1 MDRPE
6 DLYGLIAVLYIL
18 IPTIML
24 WGVFRKA
31 GEPGWVA
38 IIPVVNIYFLLKIAR
53 RTPLWI
59 LLFISPLFSQVI
71 AKGESANM
79 VLSLLSLTSLFVWFS
94 IMHSLST
101 AFGKGFL
108 FTIGLIFFGFIFV
121 PVLAFGSAEYLHNRR
136 EMPRAQTGRAPDSS
150 SANEMEGPD
159 TPPAPNKK
167 PPQVLSGLIQPGL
180 PGRIYSLFF
189 MDEGMVAV
197 KTGSGS
203 TNASGSMRAFH
214 GGAGATANIMGGLG
228 ALMDMHSANKR
239 GNYLG
244 QVGGMDTNSLLAEN
258 KVNFLIPY
266 DAVQQIEMKGPGMMG
281 EMKVKI
287 HMSGKVHKFRVDT
300 RSDAIAKMFY
310 DAFTKHCPG
319 RVLRS

>member
-6 DLYGLIAVLYIL
+6 DYYGLIAVIYAL

-38 IIPVVNIYFLLKIAR
+38 IIPVVNLYYLLKITK

-59 LLFISPLFSQVI
+59 VLFISPLFSQVI

-79 VLSLLSLTSLFVWFS
+79 VLGLLFLTSVFVWFS

-101 AFGKGFL
+101 AFGKGFF
-108 FTIGLIFFGFIFV
+108 FTIGLILFGFIFV
-121 PVLAFGSAEYLHNRR
+121 PVLAFGSAEYVLYER
-136 EMPRAQTGRAPDSS
+136 PVPQTQTGRGGAVSRDDEEQPQPVS
-150 SANEMEGPD
+150 
-159 TPPAPNKK
+159 NKK
-167 PPQVLSGLIQPGL
+167 PPLVLSGLIQPGL
-180 PGRIYSLFF
+180 PGKIYTLFF

-258 KVNFLIPY
+258 KVNFLMPY

-281 EMKVKI
+281 EMKVMI
-287 HMSGKVHKFRVDT
+287 HMPDKVHKFRVDT
-300 RSDAIAKMFY
+300 RSDSIAKMFY
-310 DAFTKHCPG
+310 DVFTKHCPG

>member
-1 MDRPE
+1 MEKPE
-6 DLYGLIAVLYIL
+6 YLYGLIAVLYIV

-59 LLFISPLFSQVI
+59 FLFISPLFSQVI
-71 AKGESANM
+71 AKGESASM
-79 VLSLLSLTSLFVWFS
+79 VHALLSLTSLFVWFS
-94 IMHSLST
+94 IMHSLSA

-121 PVLAFGSAEYLHNRR
+121 PVLAFGNAEYVMGRR
-136 EMPRAQTGRAPDSS
+136 EMPRSQPGIAQPSDATPEKEDVDAPL
-150 SANEMEGPD
+150 ATNR
-159 TPPAPNKK
+159 K

-180 PGRIYSLFF
+180 PAKIYSLFF

-197 KTGSGS
+197 KTGYGS

-214 GGAGATANIMGGLG
+214 GGAGATANLMGGIG
-228 ALMDMHSANKR
+228 TLMDMHSANKL

-281 EMKVKI
+281 EMKVRI
-287 HMSGKVHKFRVDT
+287 HMPGKVHKFRVDT

-319 RVLRS
+319 KVSKS

>member
-6 DLYGLIAVLYIL
+6 DYYGLIAVIYAL

-38 IIPVVNIYFLLKIAR
+38 IVPLVNLYFLLKITR
-53 RTPLWI
+53 RTPVWI
-59 LLFISPLFSQVI
+59 ILFISPLFSQFI
-71 AKGESANM
+71 AKGETGNM
-79 VLSLLSLTSLFVWFS
+79 VLGLLSLTSLFGWFS
-94 IMHSLST
+94 VMHSLSA
-101 AFGKGFL
+101 AFGKGLF

-121 PVLAFGSAEYLHNRR
+121 PVLAFGSAEYVHSQVP
-136 EMPRAQTGRAPDSS
+136 MPRMQTGRAPSPAGGPDPD
-150 SANEMEGPD
+150 EPD
-159 TPPAPNKK
+159 TPPVSGKK

-180 PGRIYSLFF
+180 PAKIYSLFF

-203 TNASGSMRAFH
+203 TNTSGSMRAFH
-214 GGAGATANIMGGLG
+214 GGAGATANIMGGIG
-228 ALMDMHSANKR
+228 TLMDMHSANKR

-266 DAVQQIEMKGPGMMG
+266 DAIQQIEMKGPGWGG
-281 EMKVKI
+281 EMKIKI
-287 HMSGKVHKFRVDT
+287 HMPGKMHKFRVDT
-300 RSDAIAKMFY
+300 RSDAIAKMFF

-319 RVLRS
+319 KVLRS

>member
-1 MDRPE
+1 MDKPE
-6 DLYGLIAVLYIL
+6 DLYGLIAVLYAL

-38 IIPVVNIYFLLKIAR
+38 IIPVVNLYFLLKITR
-53 RTPLWI
+53 RTPVWI
-59 LLFISPLFSQVI
+59 LLFISPLFSQLFV
-71 AKGESANM
+71 KGENGNM
-79 VLSLLSLTSLFVWFS
+79 LLGLLALTSLFVWFS
-94 IMHSLST
+94 IMYSLST
-101 AFGKGFL
+101 AFGKGL
-108 FTIGLIFFGFIFV
+108 FFAIGLIFFGFIFV
-121 PVLAFGSAEYLHNRR
+121 PVLAFGDAEYVLGGR
-136 EMPRAQTGRAPDSS
+136 EMPRAQPGRAQPPQVTPENDEFDS
-150 SANEMEGPD
+150 
-159 TPPAPNKK
+159 PPAANKK

-180 PGRIYSLFF
+180 PGKIYSLFF

-214 GGAGATANIMGGLG
+214 GGAGATANIMGGIG
-228 ALMDMHSANKR
+228 TLMDMHSANKR

-266 DAVQQIEMKGPGMMG
+266 DAVQQIEMKGPGMMR

-287 HMSGKVHKFRVDT
+287 HMSGEVHKFRVDT